1 MSDPIPPG
9 TSPDE
14 PKRKS
19 GFDPSEYEAEKAQT
33 SESELPLH
41 MRMYKAVWDI
51 VKNRASALPEIES
64 KGILASLKNGILY
77 YTSEPHDNT
86 YIGIGDKLNEKFKPF
101 EQSSVYLRAVMLP
114 VDNNGFL
121 GYKSIDLGQ
130 IVEREITDK
139 DFIAISLNFDL
150 TATELEESGNET
162 CPFTFKHDDDKPN
175 NLFTILIGP
184 ELPPTMIQ
192 ERYWDREN
200 RTWQQ
205 KLSAVDDEGNPIYPR
220 HELTDEECSKILI
233 ALKDCP
239 LF

>member
-1 MSDPIPPG
+1 MPDPIPSGNPL
-9 TSPDE
+9 DE

-19 GFDPSEYEAEKAQT
+19 GFDPQEYEAEKAQT

-41 MRMYKAVWDI
+41 MRMYKAVADI
-51 VKNRASALPEIES
+51 VEERTLELPEEQS
-64 KGILASLKNGILY
+64 RGIIASLKNGILFF
-77 YTSEPHDNT
+77 SRESDDNPLR
-86 YIGIGDKLNEKFKPF
+86 GSVLNEKIKPF
-101 EQSSVYLRAVMLP
+101 EQSALYLRAVMLP
-114 VDNNGFL
+114 VDDGRGFY
-121 GYKSIDLGQ
+121 GYKSVSLGH
-130 IVEREITDK
+130 IAGREIVDK
-139 DFIAISLNFDL
+139 DFIAVSLYFDI
-150 TATELEESGNET
+150 TAIELDASGNET
-162 CPFTFKHDDDKPN
+162 YSSASMDDNDTNN

-192 ERYWDREN
+192 ERHWDREN
-200 RTWQQ
+200 VTWQQ